1 VAGGWLPGTGHWAP
15 GTANKELAMAFLQCS
30 YYSDALGIMTAM
42 NVILP
47 QPVTSQIGMK
57 GVKKKLSRYPVLYLL
72 HGLSDDHSTWSQR
85 TSIIRYA
92 SEYPLI
98 VVMPT
103 TGRGWYT
110 DAVDGY
116 AYESAIVK
124 ELPELVEQWF
134 PAQTNRAGR
143 FLAGLS
149 MGGYGAMKLALKFP
163 ERYAKA
169 VSHSGGFL
177 TDGWIKDPEN
187 ERRDEYTRIFG
198 RKFKG
203 TDNDIFQLA
212 RKFANGKNRA
222 KLPKLRLD
230 CGRDDFC
237 LEVNEMFHGHLKRL
251 KIPHQ
256 YQLHPGEHEWG
267 YWDKHI
273 QETLS
278 FLMGK

>member
-1 VAGGWLPGTGHWAP
+1 
-15 GTANKELAMAFLQCS
+15 MAYIQCS
-30 YYSDALGIMTAM
+30 YYSDALGITTAM

-47 QPVTSQIGMK
+47 QPVSSQIGLK
-57 GVKKKLSRYPVLYLL
+57 GVKSKRSRYPVLYLL
-72 HGLSDDHSTWSQR
+72 HGLSDDHTIWEQR
-85 TSIIRYA
+85 TSIIRHV

-110 DAVDGY
+110 DAKEGY
-116 AYESAIVK
+116 AYETAIAK

-134 PAQTNRAGR
+134 PAEKKREER

-177 TDGWIKDPEN
+177 TESWMNDPEN
-187 ERRDEYTRIFG
+187 DRSKEYQRVFG
-198 RKFKG
+198 KKFKG
-203 TDNDIFQLA
+203 TDNDIFHLA
-212 RKFANGKNRA
+212 RRFANGKNRK

-230 CGRDDFC
+230 CGKDDFC
-237 LEVNEMFHGHLKRL
+237 FDVNQLFHAHLERL
-251 KIPHQ
+251 KIPHE
-256 YQLHPGEHEWG
+256 YEIHPGEHEWG
-267 YWDKHI
+267 YWDCHI
-273 QETLS
+273 QDTLK
-278 FLMGK
+278 FLMRK